1 MGVGLPGKYDGADD
15 GTGVGLPGKYDGTG
29 VGSGVGLS
37 TKYVGAY
44 VGEVNVMYKLV
55 LVVPPLSIDDDIDT
69 YPPSLIDDTYI
80 HDVVDDV
87 DDMLDV
93 DKLHV
98 IPPSVDT

>member
-1 MGVGLPGKYDGADD
+1 M
-15 GTGVGLPGKYDGTG
+15 
-29 VGSGVGLS
+29 
-37 TKYVGAY
+37 
-44 VGEVNVMYKLV
+44 MYKLV
-55 LVVPPLSIDDDIDT
+55 LIVPPLSIDDDIDT